1 MGFSKR
7 WQSLRFVGIGLLAIG
22 LFGCGTFKKSESDS
36 GRTLDARLTEAADA
50 QIAGQPEK
58 AIELYKAASVKFPAD
73 KRPWLRMAQ
82 LKFDVGGYAE
92 SILFAQEA
100 LQRDSSDK
108 VANSIVAVGGLR
120 VSTNA
125 LAELRKLNNLS
136 GSVRTEA
143 QDLARVLREYLGEP
157 VLLPPTGVSV
167 GSAATPAQAPVR
179 APTSRGATARRSQA
193 AAQPK
198 HSPSKP
204 AAEGGSPFGG
214 LQ

>member
-1 MGFSKR
+1 MIFEKNRVLLKR
-7 WQSLRFVGIGLLAIG
+7 VGVVLLAVS
-22 LFGCGTFKKSESDS
+22 LVGCGSFKKSESDS
-36 GRTLDARLTEAADA
+36 GRTLDARLAEASDV
-50 QIAGQPEK
+50 QVSGQAEK

-82 LKFDVGGYAE
+82 LKFDAASYAE
-92 SILFAQEA
+92 SILYAQEA

-108 VANSIVAVGGLR
+108 VANSIVAVAGLR

-167 GSAATPAQAPVR
+167 GHSAATPLVV
-179 APTSRGATARRSQA
+179 APTPTRSVPSRRSSA
-193 AAQPK
+193 AAQQRQSPPK
-198 HSPSKP
+198 PV
-204 AAEGGSPFGG
+204 AEGGSPFGG